1 MVEICMR
8 GSKLSGMVKVGGTKM
23 NTITSLARSNIKR
36 DRTRSILVG
45 FSIIMTTML
54 LTAIASVGYGIIQMN
69 RGNAG
74 EWYGSYYGYMRSVSE
89 EQITE
94 MSRHSEFTEIGKAAF
109 FGTVD
114 MDRDSYLVWADE
126 EAAEMNNAER
136 DVAEGR
142 YPQAENEIAA
152 QYAFFRELGIEN
164 PKIGDT
170 VSVHWRRNLNEPF
183 VEDTFVIC
191 GLLKDPE
198 NGYSQLNANVS
209 MEFFEKKISVEER
222 RYNAYFRL
230 AEDLPIDSGN
240 AKEVMTELAQKC
252 GIGEDAVRENEFYLN
267 WKLNPGTETI
277 ITCIV
282 IAAIVVLFSVVVI
295 YNIFQVGIMQKVQ
308 EYGKLKAIGATR
320 RQMKR
325 VLFYE
330 GMSIAAVGVPV
341 GLLLG
346 LLAAKAVMLYLL
358 SAGMTINTDGISV
371 LCPPLVLLAAVVAFL
386 TVWIALKKP
395 MRVVA
400 SVSPVEAMRYQEAGV
415 KGKGIRRGRKELG
428 VYGMTFANLSAHK
441 RRTVSTIVSMGLSCV
456 LFLVIASCIRS
467 MDIEYE
473 VRKFVEYGQFV
484 VSLDYSKAD
493 MAYPENNLDSVLSNN
508 PINEELKNE
517 ILSISGVTAIDE
529 EYLLYARVQ
538 GADGAETGELY
549 SVRVVNREEF
559 ERLKGYYEDS
569 NLGELDYD
577 AASAENQILYG
588 HSYSL
593 QNYGVFEI
601 GDALQLSLG
610 DGAQT
615 AELQTTLAGS
625 FGMANAEFVI
635 TEDTYRSLGFSGE
648 PVGTLWVYCGE
659 ADVMAVEGELRQLLA
674 GRNHV
679 EMDSYRANM
688 ESYES
693 ALHLMR
699 TGGYLFCFLIGV
711 ISFFNMAN
719 TIITSMVTR
728 KQEFGILQAIG
739 LTNRQLNMSLQ
750 LEGIIFTLGTVFV
763 AVIAGLPLGYAVF
776 CFAKSEGIMGMNVYH
791 FPIWEMIGMLV
802 LLALMQGILSCFL
815 SRNVKKESLVERI
828 RHQG

>member
-1 MVEICMR
+1 
-8 GSKLSGMVKVGGTKM
+8 M
-23 NTITSLARSNIKR
+23 NTITNLARSNIKR
-36 DRTRSILVG
+36 DRTRSILVA

-54 LTAIASVGYGIIQMN
+54 LTTIASVGYGIIQMN
-69 RGNAG
+69 KVNAG
-74 EWYGSYYGYMRSVSE
+74 EWYGSYYGYMRRVSD
-89 EQITE
+89 EQIAE
-94 MSRHSEFTEIGKAAF
+94 MSRHREFTEIGKEAF

-114 MDRDSYLVWADE
+114 MDRDSYLVWVDD
-126 EAAEMNNAER
+126 EAAKMNNAKR

-152 QYAFFRELGIEN
+152 QYAFFREIGIDN

-170 VSVHWRRNLNEPF
+170 VSVRWRKNLNEPF

-191 GLLKDPE
+191 GLLQDSRNE
-198 NGYSQLNANVS
+198 YSQLNANVS
-209 MEFFEKKISVEER
+209 SEFFEKKISVEER

-230 AEDLPIDSGN
+230 DEDLPIDSGN
-240 AKEVMTELAQKC
+240 AKEVMTELAGKC
-252 GIGEDAVRENEFYLN
+252 GIEEDAVKANEFYLY
-267 WKLNPGTETI
+267 WQLDPGTETI
-277 ITCIV
+277 ITCSV
-282 IAAIVVLFSVVVI
+282 IAVIVVLFSVAVI
-295 YNIFQVGIMQKVQ
+295 YNIFQVGVMQKVQ

-320 RQMKR
+320 RQMKW

-330 GMSIAAVGVPV
+330 GMSIAAVSVPV

-346 LLAAKAVMLYLL
+346 LLVAKAVMLYL
-358 SAGMTINTDGISV
+358 ATVGMTINKDEISV
-371 LCPPLVLLAAVVAFL
+371 LCPPLLLLAAAVAFL

-400 SVSPVEAMRYQEAGV
+400 SVSPVEAMRYQEESV
-415 KGKGIRRGRKELG
+415 KGKEIRKGRKELG
-428 VYGMTFANLSAHK
+428 VYGMTLANLSAQK
-441 RRTVSTIVSMGLSCV
+441 RRTISTIVSMGLSCV

-473 VRKFVEYGQFV
+473 VRKFVEHGQFV

-493 MAYPENNLDSVLSNN
+493 TAYPENNLDSVLSDN

-517 ILSISGVTAIDE
+517 ILAIGGVTAIDE
-529 EYLLYARVQ
+529 ENLLYARVQ
-538 GADGAETGELY
+538 GTDGVETGELY
-549 SVRVVNREEF
+549 SVRVVSREDF

-577 AASAENQILYG
+577 EASAENQLLYG

-593 QNYGVFEI
+593 ERYEAFKI
-601 GDALQLSLG
+601 GDTMQLSLG
-610 DGAQT
+610 DGVET
-615 AELQTTLAGS
+615 TELQTTLAGS

-648 PVGTLWVYCGE
+648 PVGTLWVYCEE
-659 ADVMAVEGELRQLLA
+659 ADAIEVEGELQQLLA

-679 EMDSYRANM
+679 ETDSYRAQL
-688 ESYES
+688 ESYKD

-699 TGGYLFCFLIGV
+699 NGGYLFCFLIGV

-739 LTNRQLNMSLQ
+739 LTNHQLNMSLQ
-750 LEGIIFTLGTVFV
+750 LEGIAFTLGTVLV
-763 AVIAGLPLGYAVF
+763 AAVVGLPLGYAAF
-776 CFAKSEGIMGMNVYH
+776 CRAKSEGVMGMNVYH
-791 FPIWEMIGMLV
+791 FPIWEVIGMLV
-802 LLALMQGILSCFL
+802 LLALMQGMLSFFL

-828 RHQG
+828 RHQR